1 MGDKRH
7 HSYVTFK
14 IDLNSIKFSILML
27 NNSDLGGVKEARESY
42 LATVT
47 EGSLI
52 TITGIRQYLTNIT
65 SHRRI

>member
-14 IDLNSIKFSILML
+14 IDLNSIKFWILML
-27 NNSDLGGVKEARESY
+27 NNSDLRVVKEARESY

-52 TITGIRQYLTNIT
+52 TISDIWQYLTKIT
-65 SHRRI
+65 SRRGK

>member
-27 NNSDLGGVKEARESY
+27 NNSDLGGVKEAKESY
-42 LATVT
+42 LTTVT
-47 EGSLI
+47 EE
-52 TITGIRQYLTNIT
+52 
-65 SHRRI
+65 